1 MEINKEGVFMR
12 KTVNIVLSGEAG
24 EGLKTIEKL
33 ITDVVSKY
41 YYYFATKE
49 VMSRVRGGNNTTEIR
64 ISEDKVYAFQKDI
77 DVLFLLND
85 NALYRLED
93 RVKEETVIFGSEKY
107 KDDEIVKSTNS
118 KLEVIDLDKLA
129 KEAGSKLFKNTIVF
143 GFLLG
148 MMELKRDEGNK
159 KIKEFFADKK
169 EDIVKKNLDALSIG
183 FKEGEKH
190 TDLFNIEKSN
200 IENFKNISGTEAV
213 GIGALAGGCN
223 FVGSYPMSPS
233 TGVLTYLAKKGKDF
247 DVLVEQAED
256 EIAALNMVIGSW
268 YAGGRALATT
278 SGGGFALMQEA
289 VSLAGVSETPCVVHI
304 AQRPGPA
311 TGMPTRMEQGDLNLT
326 VYAGH
331 GEFARIVVAPG
342 NLKDGIEL
350 TQKAFYLADKYQVPA
365 FILTDQFY
373 VDSNSQM
380 EKFQIKE
387 EYLEQNIVETEENYK
402 RYKFKEDGISPRGIP
417 SYGKG
422 VVKTDSHEHTEEG
435 LVTEDFNLRNKMK
448 EKRMNKETNI
458 LEDYIQPELI
468 GNKNYKNLVVGWGS
482 TFGVLSEFVNRN
494 KDLDTSFL
502 NIKQLFPLDES
513 LKDYFS
519 KAEKV
524 VVVENN
530 YTGQLAGL
538 LKLELDIKID
548 HKVLKYSG
556 EPFSIEDIDS
566 SLKELL

>member
-1 MEINKEGVFMR
+1 MG

-33 ITDVVSKY
+33 ITDLVSKY

-64 ISEDKVYAFQKDI
+64 ISEDKVYAFQKNI

-85 NALYRLED
+85 NALYRLEE
-93 RVKEETVIFGSEKY
+93 RINEKTVIFGSEKY
-107 KDDEIVKSTNS
+107 KDDKIIKNKKS
-118 KLEVIDLDKLA
+118 KLEIIDLDKLA
-129 KEAGSKLFKNTIVF
+129 KEAGNKLFKNTIIF

-148 MMELKRDEGNK
+148 MMELEREEGNE
-159 KIKEFFADKK
+159 KIKEFFNDKK
-169 EDIVKKNLDALSIG
+169 EDIIDKNIDALEMG
-183 FKEGEKH
+183 YKKGENH
-190 TDLFNIEKSN
+190 TDLFNIKKGN
-200 IENFKNISGTEAV
+200 IENCKNISGTEAV

-223 FVGSYPMSPS
+223 FVGSYPMSPA
-233 TGVLTYLAKKGKDF
+233 TGVLTYLAAKGKEF

-268 YAGGRALATT
+268 YTGGRGLATT

-289 VSLAGVSETPCVVHI
+289 VSLSGVSETPCVVHI

-331 GEFARIVVAPG
+331 GEFPRIIVAPG
-342 NLKDGIEL
+342 TLKDGIEL

-380 EKFQIKE
+380 EKFELDEK
-387 EYLEQNIVETEENYK
+387 YLEQNIVETDEDYK
-402 RYKFKEDGISPRGIP
+402 RYKITEDGISPRGIP
-417 SYGKG
+417 GYGKG
-422 VVKTDSHEHTEEG
+422 VVKGDSHEHTEEG
-435 LVTEDFNLRNKMK
+435 LGTEDFNIRRKMN
-448 EKRMNKETNI
+448 EKRMRKTVKI
-458 LEDYIQPELI
+458 LEDYIEPELI
-468 GNKNYKNLVVGWGS
+468 GDKDYKNLLVGWGS
-482 TFGVLSEFVNRN
+482 TYGVLSEYVNKS
-494 KDLDTSFL
+494 KDSKTSFL
-502 NIKQLFPLDES
+502 NIKQLYPLSEN
-513 LKDYFS
+513 LKEYFE

-524 VVVENN
+524 LVVENN
-530 YTGQLAGL
+530 FKGQLANL
-538 LKLELDIKID
+538 LKLELGIKVD
-548 HKVLKYSG
+548 EKVLKYSG
-556 EPFSIEDIDS
+556 EPFSIEEIES
-566 SLKELL
+566 KLKEVL

>member
-1 MEINKEGVFMR
+1 MG
-12 KTVNIVLSGEAG
+12 KTINIVLSGEAG

-41 YYYFATKE
+41 YYYFASKE

-64 ISEDKVYAFQKDI
+64 ISEEKVYAFQKNI

-85 NALYRLED
+85 NALYRLEE
-93 RVKEETVIFGSEKY
+93 RINEKTVIFGSEKY
-107 KDDEIVKSTNS
+107 KNNEIINKKKS
-118 KLEVIDLDKLA
+118 KLNVIDLNNLA
-129 KEAGSKLFKNTIVF
+129 KEAGNKLFKNTIIF
-143 GFLLG
+143 GFMMG
-148 MMELKRDEGNK
+148 MMELEEKEGNG
-159 KIKEFFADKK
+159 KISEFFSEKSK
-169 EDIVKKNLDALSIG
+169 DIVDKNIEALEIG
-183 FKEGEKH
+183 YNKGREFKE
-190 TDLFNIEKSN
+190 LFKLKKGK
-200 IENFKNISGTEAV
+200 IENYKNISGTEAV

-223 FVGSYPMSPS
+223 FVGSYPMSPA
-233 TGVLTYLAKKGKDF
+233 TGVLTYLANKGKEF

-342 NLKDGIEL
+342 NLKDGIEI

-380 EKFQIKE
+380 EKFELDDK
-387 EYLEQNIVETEENYK
+387 YLEQNIIKTEEDYK
-402 RYKFKEDGISPRGIP
+402 RYKFTEEGISPRGIP
-417 SYGKG
+417 GYGKG
-422 VVKTDSHEHTEEG
+422 VVKADSHEHTEEG
-435 LVTEDFNLRNKMK
+435 LVTEDFNLRNKMN
-448 EKRMNKETNI
+448 EKRMKKKINI
-458 LEDYIQPELI
+458 LEDYIQPELV
-468 GNKNYKNLVVGWGS
+468 GDKNYKNLVVGWGS
-482 TFGVLSEFVNRN
+482 TFGVLSEFVNTN

-538 LKLELDIKID
+538 LKLELDIKVD

-556 EPFSIEDIDS
+556 EPFSIEELNTK
-566 SLKELL
+566 LKELL

>member
-1 MEINKEGVFMR
+1 MGN
-12 KTVNIVLSGEAG
+12 TVNIVLSGEAG

-41 YYYFATKE
+41 YYYFASKE

-64 ISEDKVYAFQKDI
+64 ISENKVYAFQKNI

-85 NALYRLED
+85 NALYRLEE
-93 RVKEETVIFGSEKY
+93 RINEKTVIFGSEKY
-107 KDDEIVKSTNS
+107 KNNEIINKKKS
-118 KLEVIDLDKLA
+118 KLNVIDLNNLA
-129 KEAGSKLFKNTIVF
+129 KEAGNKLFKNTIIF
-143 GFLLG
+143 GFMMG
-148 MMELKRDEGNK
+148 MMELEEKEGNG
-159 KIKEFFADKK
+159 KISEFFSEKSK
-169 EDIVKKNLDALSIG
+169 DIVDKNIEALEIG
-183 FKEGEKH
+183 YNKGREFKE
-190 TDLFNIEKSN
+190 LFKLKKGK
-200 IENFKNISGTEAV
+200 IENYKNISGTEAV

-223 FVGSYPMSPS
+223 FVGSYPMSPA
-233 TGVLTYLAKKGKDF
+233 TGVLTYLANKGKEF

-342 NLKDGIEL
+342 NLKDGIEI

-380 EKFQIKE
+380 EKFELDDK
-387 EYLEQNIVETEENYK
+387 YLEQNIIKTEEDYK
-402 RYKFKEDGISPRGIP
+402 RYKFTEEGISPRGIP
-417 SYGKG
+417 GYGKG
-422 VVKTDSHEHTEEG
+422 VVKADSHEHTEEG
-435 LVTEDFNLRNKMK
+435 LVTEDFNLRNKMN
-448 EKRMNKETNI
+448 EKRMKKKINI
-458 LEDYIQPELI
+458 LEDYIQPELV
-468 GNKNYKNLVVGWGS
+468 GDKNYKNLVVGWGS
-482 TFGVLSEFVNRN
+482 TFGVLSEFVNTN

-538 LKLELDIKID
+538 LKLELDIKVD

-556 EPFSIEDIDS
+556 EPFSIEELNTK
-566 SLKELL
+566 LKELL

>member
-1 MEINKEGVFMR
+1 MG
-12 KTVNIVLSGEAG
+12 KTINIVLSGEAG

-41 YYYFATKE
+41 YYYFASKE

-64 ISEDKVYAFQKDI
+64 ISEEKVYAFQKNI

-85 NALYRLED
+85 NALYRLEE
-93 RVKEETVIFGSEKY
+93 RINEKTVIFGSEKY
-107 KDDEIVKSTNS
+107 KNNEIINKKKS
-118 KLEVIDLDKLA
+118 KLNVIDLNNLA
-129 KEAGSKLFKNTIVF
+129 KEAGNKLFKNTIIF
-143 GFLLG
+143 GFMMG
-148 MMELKRDEGNK
+148 MMELEEKEGNG
-159 KIKEFFADKK
+159 KISEFFSEKSK
-169 EDIVKKNLDALSIG
+169 DIVDKNIEALEIG
-183 FKEGEKH
+183 YNKGREFKE
-190 TDLFNIEKSN
+190 LFKLKKGK
-200 IENFKNISGTEAV
+200 IENYKNISGTEAV

-223 FVGSYPMSPS
+223 FVGSYPMSPA
-233 TGVLTYLAKKGKDF
+233 TGVLTYLANKGKEF

-342 NLKDGIEL
+342 NLKDGIEI

-380 EKFQIKE
+380 EKFELDDK
-387 EYLEQNIVETEENYK
+387 YLEQNIIKTEEDYK
-402 RYKFKEDGISPRGIP
+402 RYKFTEEGISPRGIP
-417 SYGKG
+417 GYGKG
-422 VVKTDSHEHTEEG
+422 VVKADSHEHTEEG
-435 LVTEDFNLRNKMK
+435 LVTEDFNLRNKMN
-448 EKRMNKETNI
+448 EKRMKKKINI
-458 LEDYIQPELI
+458 LEDYIQPELV
-468 GNKNYKNLVVGWGS
+468 GDKNYKNLVVGWGS
-482 TFGVLSEFVNRN
+482 TFGVLSEFVNTN

-538 LKLELDIKID
+538 LKLELDIKVD
-548 HKVLKYSG
+548 QKVLKYSG
-556 EPFSIEDIDS
+556 EPFSIEELNTK
-566 SLKELL
+566 LKELL

>member
-1 MEINKEGVFMR
+1 MG

-64 ISEDKVYAFQKDI
+64 ISEDEVYAFQKNI

-85 NALYRLED
+85 NALYRLEE
-93 RVKEETVIFGSEKY
+93 RINEKTVIFGSEKY
-107 KDDEIVKSTNS
+107 KDDKIIKNKKS
-118 KLEVIDLDKLA
+118 KLEIIDLNKLA
-129 KEAGSKLFKNTIVF
+129 DEAGNKLFKNTIIF
-143 GFLLG
+143 GFLIG
-148 MMELKRDEGNK
+148 MMELKKEEGNE
-159 KIKEFFADKK
+159 KIKEFFSDKK
-169 EDIVKKNLDALSIG
+169 EDIINKNIDALEIG
-183 FKEGEKH
+183 YKKGENH
-190 TDLFNIEKSN
+190 TDLFNIKKGN
-200 IENFKNISGTEAV
+200 IENCKNISGTEAV

-223 FVGSYPMSPS
+223 FVGSYPMSPA
-233 TGVLTYLAKKGKDF
+233 TGVLTYLAGKGKEF

-268 YAGGRALATT
+268 YTGGRGLATT

-289 VSLAGVSETPCVVHI
+289 VSLSGVSETPCVVHI

-331 GEFARIVVAPG
+331 GEFPRIIVAPG
-342 NLKDGIEL
+342 TLKDGIEL

-380 EKFQIKE
+380 KKFELNDK
-387 EYLEQNIVETEENYK
+387 YLEQNIVETQEDYK
-402 RYKFKEDGISPRGIP
+402 RYKITEDGISPRGIP
-417 SYGKG
+417 GYGKG
-422 VVKTDSHEHTEEG
+422 VVKGDSHEHTEEG
-435 LVTEDFNLRNKMK
+435 LGTEDFNIRSKMN
-448 EKRMNKETNI
+448 EKRMRKTAKI
-458 LEDYIQPELI
+458 LEDYIKPELI
-468 GNKNYKNLVVGWGS
+468 GDKDNKNLVVGWGS
-482 TFGVLSEFVNRN
+482 TYGVLAEFVNKN
-494 KDLDTSFL
+494 KESNTSFL
-502 NIKQLFPLDES
+502 NIKQLYPLHED
-513 LKDYFS
+513 LKEYFE

-524 VVVENN
+524 IVVENN
-530 YTGQLAGL
+530 YKGQLANL
-538 LKLELDIKID
+538 LKLELDIKVD
-548 HKVLKYSG
+548 KKVLKYSG
-556 EPFSIEDIDS
+556 EPFSIEEIEKK
-566 SLKELL
+566 LKEVL

>member
-1 MEINKEGVFMR
+1 MG
-12 KTVNIVLSGEAG
+12 KTINIVLSGEAG

-41 YYYFATKE
+41 YYYFASKE

-64 ISEDKVYAFQKDI
+64 ISEEKVYAFQKNI

-85 NALYRLED
+85 NALYRLEE
-93 RVKEETVIFGSEKY
+93 RINEKTVIFGSEKY
-107 KDDEIVKSTNS
+107 KNNEIINKKKS
-118 KLEVIDLDKLA
+118 KLNVIDLNNLA
-129 KEAGSKLFKNTIVF
+129 KEAGNKLFKNTIIF
-143 GFLLG
+143 GFMMG
-148 MMELKRDEGNK
+148 MMELEEKEGNG
-159 KIKEFFADKK
+159 KISEFFSEKSK
-169 EDIVKKNLDALSIG
+169 DIVDKNIEALEIG
-183 FKEGEKH
+183 YNKGREFKE
-190 TDLFNIEKSN
+190 LFKLKKGK
-200 IENFKNISGTEAV
+200 IENYKNISGTEAV

-233 TGVLTYLAKKGKDF
+233 TGVLTYLANKGKEF

-331 GEFARIVVAPG
+331 GEFPRIILAPG

-402 RYKFKEDGISPRGIP
+402 RYKFTEEGISPRGIP
-417 SYGKG
+417 GYGKG
-422 VVKTDSHEHTEEG
+422 VVKADSHEHTEEG
-435 LVTEDFNLRNKMK
+435 LVTEDFNLRNKMN
-448 EKRMNKETNI
+448 EKRMKKKINI
-458 LEDYIQPELI
+458 LEDYIQPELV
-468 GNKNYKNLVVGWGS
+468 GDKNYKNLVVGWGS
-482 TFGVLSEFVNRN
+482 TFGVLSEFVNTN

-530 YTGQLAGL
+530 YRGQLAGL

>member
-1 MEINKEGVFMR
+1 MG

-64 ISEDKVYAFQKDI
+64 ISEDKVYAFQKNI

-85 NALYRLED
+85 NALYRLEE
-93 RVKEETVIFGSEKY
+93 RINEKTVIFGSEKY
-107 KDDEIVKSTNS
+107 KDDEIIKNKKS
-118 KLEVIDLDKLA
+118 KLEIIDLNKLA
-129 KEAGSKLFKNTIVF
+129 EEAGNKLFKNTIIF

-148 MMELKRDEGNK
+148 MMELKKEEGNE
-159 KIKEFFADKK
+159 KIKEFFSDKK
-169 EDIVKKNLDALSIG
+169 EDIINKNIDALEIG
-183 FKEGEKH
+183 YKKGENH
-190 TDLFNIEKSN
+190 TDLFNIKKAN
-200 IENFKNISGTEAV
+200 IENCKNISGTEAV

-223 FVGSYPMSPS
+223 FVGSYPMSPA
-233 TGVLTYLAKKGKDF
+233 TGVLTYLAGKGKEF

-268 YAGGRALATT
+268 YTGGRGLATT

-289 VSLAGVSETPCVVHI
+289 VSLSGVSETPCVVHI

-331 GEFARIVVAPG
+331 GEFPRIIVAPG
-342 NLKDGIEL
+342 TLKDGIEL

-380 EKFQIKE
+380 KKFELDDK
-387 EYLEQNIVETEENYK
+387 YLEQNIVETQEDYK
-402 RYKFKEDGISPRGIP
+402 RYKITEDGISPRGIP
-417 SYGKG
+417 GYGKG
-422 VVKTDSHEHTEEG
+422 VVKGDSHEHTEEG
-435 LVTEDFNLRNKMK
+435 LGTEDFNIRSKMN
-448 EKRMNKETNI
+448 EKRMRKTAKI
-458 LEDYIQPELI
+458 LEDYIKPELI
-468 GNKNYKNLVVGWGS
+468 GDKDYKNLVVGWGS
-482 TFGVLSEFVNRN
+482 TYGVLAEFVNKN
-494 KDLDTSFL
+494 KESKTSFL
-502 NIKQLFPLDES
+502 NIKQLYPLHED
-513 LKDYFS
+513 LKEYFE

-524 VVVENN
+524 IVVENN
-530 YTGQLAGL
+530 FKGQLANL
-538 LKLELDIKID
+538 LKLELDIKVD
-548 HKVLKYSG
+548 EKVLKYSG
-556 EPFSIEDIDS
+556 EPFSIEEIEKK
-566 SLKELL
+566 LKEVL

>member
-1 MEINKEGVFMR
+1 VQKNKEGVFMG
-12 KTVNIVLSGEAG
+12 KTINIVLSGEAG

-41 YYYFATKE
+41 YYYFASKE

-64 ISEDKVYAFQKDI
+64 ISEEKVYAFQKNI

-85 NALYRLED
+85 NALYRLEE
-93 RVKEETVIFGSEKY
+93 RIKEKTVIFGSEKY
-107 KDDEIVKSTNS
+107 KNNEIIKKKNS
-118 KLEVIDLDKLA
+118 KLNIIDLKNLA
-129 KEAGSKLFKNTIVF
+129 KEAGSKLFKNTIIF
-143 GFLLG
+143 GFMMG
-148 MMELKRDEGNK
+148 MMGLEIDEGNK

-169 EDIVKKNLDALSIG
+169 EDIVKKNLNALEIG
-183 FKEGEKH
+183 CKEGSKH
-190 TDLFNIEKSN
+190 KYLFNIKKGK
-200 IENFKNISGTEAV
+200 IENCKNISGTEAI

-268 YAGGRALATT
+268 YAGGRGLATT

-289 VSLAGVSETPCVVHI
+289 VSLSGVSETPCVVHI

-331 GEFARIVVAPG
+331 GEFPRIILAPG

-402 RYKFKEDGISPRGIP
+402 RYKFTEEGISPRGIP
-417 SYGKG
+417 GYGKG

-448 EKRMNKETNI
+448 EKRMNKKINI

-530 YTGQLAGL
+530 YRGQLAGL

>member
-1 MEINKEGVFMR
+1 VQKNKEGVFMG
-12 KTVNIVLSGEAG
+12 KTINIVLSGEAG

-41 YYYFATKE
+41 YYYFASKE

-64 ISEDKVYAFQKDI
+64 ISEEKVYAFQKNI

-85 NALYRLED
+85 NALYRLEE
-93 RVKEETVIFGSEKY
+93 RINEKTVIFGSEKY
-107 KDDEIVKSTNS
+107 KNNEIINKKKS
-118 KLEVIDLDKLA
+118 KLNVIDLNNLA
-129 KEAGSKLFKNTIVF
+129 KEAGNKLFKNTIIF
-143 GFLLG
+143 GFMMG
-148 MMELKRDEGNK
+148 MMELEEKEGNG
-159 KIKEFFADKK
+159 KISEFFSEKSK
-169 EDIVKKNLDALSIG
+169 DIVDKNIEALEIG
-183 FKEGEKH
+183 YNKGREFKE
-190 TDLFNIEKSN
+190 LFKLKKGK
-200 IENFKNISGTEAV
+200 IENYKNISGTEAV

-223 FVGSYPMSPS
+223 FVGSYPMSPA
-233 TGVLTYLAKKGKDF
+233 TGVLTYLANKGKEF

-342 NLKDGIEL
+342 NLKDGIEI

-380 EKFQIKE
+380 EKFELDDK
-387 EYLEQNIVETEENYK
+387 YLEQNIIKTEEDYK
-402 RYKFKEDGISPRGIP
+402 RYKFTEEGISPRGIP
-417 SYGKG
+417 GYGKG
-422 VVKTDSHEHTEEG
+422 VVKADSHEHTEEG
-435 LVTEDFNLRNKMK
+435 LVTEDFNLRNKMN
-448 EKRMNKETNI
+448 EKRMKKKINI
-458 LEDYIQPELI
+458 LEDYIQPELV
-468 GNKNYKNLVVGWGS
+468 GDKNYKNLVVGWGS
-482 TFGVLSEFVNRN
+482 TFGVLSEFVNTN

-538 LKLELDIKID
+538 LKLELDIKVD

-556 EPFSIEDIDS
+556 EPFSIEELNTK
-566 SLKELL
+566 LKELL